1 MTFTEEPIHTVRRIE
16 HVRTNHSADIPLLK
30 TIFGLLEE
38 VEQLRSELRFLR
50 MH

>member
-1 MTFTEEPIHTVRRIE
+1 MASPDKQDQCLRI
-16 HVRTNHSADIPLLK
+16 NHSVDITLLK
-30 TIFGLLEE
+30 TLFGLIEE